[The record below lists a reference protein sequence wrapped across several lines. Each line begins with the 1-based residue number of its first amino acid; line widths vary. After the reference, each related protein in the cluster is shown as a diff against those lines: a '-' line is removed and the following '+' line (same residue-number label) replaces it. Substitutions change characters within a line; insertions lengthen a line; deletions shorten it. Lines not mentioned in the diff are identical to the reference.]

1 MNSSIPIKKNIN
13 LSIFIA
19 PLGLIGLLIAF
30 SLASPYFLKADN
42 LINILRQASINTI
55 IAAGMTIVILTGG
68 IDLSVGS
75 QVALAACTV
84 AQLNQVFNMNIWVA
98 TVIGMLVAVLTGLIN
113 GLIISYGEIPP
124 FITTLGMM
132 GIARGIALVITS
144 GYPSHTFSADFRW
157 IGSADIFGIPF
168 MFIIAMAVLFAAIYF
183 LKLTPS
189 GKYMYAVGGNEE
201 ATRYSGID
209 VKRMKVLAYTISG
222 VCCAIAAIVMASRI
236 NSAPPAAGQG
246 YELNA
251 IAAVV
256 IGGTSLSGGE
266 GTEGGSLLGALIMAV
281 LTNGLNLLNVNPN
294 IQTALIGAVIIVMVF
309 IKNIGD
315 RMRQ

>member
-19 PLGLIGLLIAF
+19 PLGLTRLLIAF
-30 SLASPYFLKADN
+30 SLASPYFLKVDN

-144 GYPSHTFSADFRW
+144 EYPSRV
-157 IGSADIFGIPF
+157 GS
-168 MFIIAMAVLFAAIYF
+168 V
-183 LKLTPS
+183 
-189 GKYMYAVGGNEE
+189 
-201 ATRYSGID
+201 ATARD
-209 VKRMKVLAYTISG
+209 
-222 VCCAIAAIVMASRI
+222 
-236 NSAPPAAGQG
+236 
-246 YELNA
+246 
-251 IAAVV
+251 
-256 IGGTSLSGGE
+256 
-266 GTEGGSLLGALIMAV
+266 
-281 LTNGLNLLNVNPN
+281 
-294 IQTALIGAVIIVMVF
+294 
-309 IKNIGD
+309 
-315 RMRQ
+315 